1 MSVVSDYSTA
11 NFVYPA
17 YLQRQ
22 LKSYLCIF
30 TTNDI
35 LDVQHPNKKD
45 FDFVAGELLLV
56 NKPYKWTSFDVV
68 GKLRNAFKPVKLKVG
83 HAGTL
88 DPLATGLLIICTGK
102 MTKQIDT
109 FQAEEKEYTGTMIL
123 GATTPSYD
131 METEPDATFDSSNIT
146 AEQIKATCAK
156 FTGDIQQYPP
166 AHSAIKIDGERLYEK
181 ARRGEEVE
189 RRLRF
194 VTISEFEITRVELPE
209 VDFRVVCSKGTYIR
223 SLVHDFG
230 AALNNGA
237 YLSKLRRV
245 RSGNYEVANAWEVM
259 ELFNFIKDHKINKS
273 EIEISKSEI

>member
-1 MSVVSDYSTA
+1 M
-11 NFVYPA
+11 
-17 YLQRQ
+17 
-22 LKSYLCIF
+22 
-30 TTNDI
+30 
-35 LDVQHPNKKD
+35 KKTYTKIEE
-45 FDFVAGELLLV
+45 FAEGQLLLV

-68 GKLRNAFKPVKLKVG
+68 GKIRNSFKPLKLKVG

-109 FQAEEKEYTGTMIL
+109 FQAEEKEYTGTMIM

-131 METEPDATFDSSNIT
+131 METEPDKNFDISQLT
-146 AEQIKATCAK
+146 PEQLRNNCEQ

-189 RRLRF
+189 LRLRN
-194 VTISEFEITRVELPE
+194 VTITEFELTRIELPE
-209 VDFRVVCSKGTYIR
+209 IDFRVVCSKGTYIR
-223 SLVHDFG
+223 SLVNDFG

-237 YLSKLRRV
+237 YLSKLTRT
-245 RSGNYEVANAWEVM
+245 RSGNFQLTDAWEVM
-259 ELFNFIKDHKINKS
+259 ELVNTIRELKAS
-273 EIEISKSEI
+273 TATTEG